1 MKGHQCQPGSHLLHT
16 AARSAQA
23 TLSAT
28 SRASCRIVRVLDARR
43 FVLIG
48 RTLSHYRVTA
58 AIGAGGMGEV
68 FRATDTK
75 LGRDV
80 ALKVLPAGMDRDPA
94 RLARFQREARAV
106 AALNNPHIVT
116 IFSVEEAD
124 GVHFLTMEL
133 VEGQSLTDLMTP
145 GGMPAA
151 QLIRIATALADALVA
166 AHAKGIVHRDLKP
179 ANVMLTNGG
188 RVKVLDFGLAKELRA
203 ENLDDATLPLDAHT
217 AAGVVM
223 GTPAYMS
230 PEQIEG
236 RAVDHRTDIFSLG
249 VILYE
254 MGAGARP
261 FQGRSWAD
269 LAAAILRD
277 TPRPLT
283 EIRTE
288 LPGTLGRIVQRCIE
302 KRPDDRFSSVGEL
315 REALHDEAL
324 RNIPSESGAGQTVT
338 ASIARSAPV
347 PGSSAARAQEGF
359 WVGVLPFKHSGA
371 NSDLAAL
378 ADGLTEDLITGL
390 SRFSYLRVIARSST
404 LRYAHEVVD
413 VRSAGEQLGARY
425 VLEGSLRQAG
435 TRLRISAQL
444 VDCST
449 GAHLWAETYD
459 LPFRPEGAFEMQ
471 DDVVPQ
477 IVSTIAD
484 MNGILPRSMSEVVS
498 RRAPLEL
505 TPYEALLR
513 SFNYYARFT
522 PEEHAGA
529 RSALE
534 RAVEQAPGHADCW
547 AMLSLV
553 YTDEFRTGFNIR
565 PDSLGRG
572 LKAARRAVEL
582 APTNHLGP
590 HALATALFFL
600 KETQAFRIEA
610 QRAITLNPMDGCT
623 GANLGMLTAFSGE
636 WERGCA
642 LTLRAAHL
650 NPNHPGWYWFA
661 SAFDSYRKGDYQ
673 GTLGVA
679 LKINMRGL
687 WGTNL
692 LLAVAYGQLGE
703 KEKAG
708 GAVRELLAQMPG
720 FVSDAHNELSKWWQ
734 PEYVDQL
741 LDGLHE
747 AGLK

>member
-1 MKGHQCQPGSHLLHT
+1 
-16 AARSAQA
+16 
-23 TLSAT
+23 
-28 SRASCRIVRVLDARR
+28 
-43 FVLIG
+43 
-48 RTLSHYRVTA
+48 
-58 AIGAGGMGEV
+58 MGEV
-68 FRATDTK
+68 YRATDIN
-75 LGRDV
+75 LRRDV

-106 AALNNPHIVT
+106 AALNSPHIVT

-124 GVHFLTMEL
+124 GIHFLTMEL
-133 VEGQSLTDLMTP
+133 VEGQSLTHLIPP
-145 GGMPAA
+145 GGMPPA
-151 QLIRIATALADALVA
+151 QLIGIATALADALAA

-179 ANVMLTNGG
+179 ANVMLTRDG

-203 ENLDDATLPLDAHT
+203 ESPDDATLPLDAHT

-236 RAVDHRTDIFSLG
+236 RSIDHRTDIFSLG

-254 MGAGARP
+254 MAAGARP

-277 TPRPLT
+277 TPRPLSA
-283 EIRTE
+283 IRAE
-288 LPGTLGRIVQRCIE
+288 LPRTLGRLVQRCIE
-302 KRPDDRFSSVGEL
+302 KRPDDRFPSAREL
-315 REALHDEAL
+315 GEAL
-324 RNIPSESGAGQTVT
+324 RDDALRDISSEPPAKQIAT
-338 ASIARSAPV
+338 ATITHSAVVPDSSTARTE
-347 PGSSAARAQEGF
+347 EGF
-359 WVGVLPFKHSGA
+359 WVAVLPFKHSGA
-371 NSDLAAL
+371 NSELAAL
-378 ADGLTEDLITGL
+378 ADGLTEDIVTGL
-390 SRFSYLRVIARSST
+390 SRFSYLKVIARSST
-404 LRYAHEVVD
+404 LRYASEVVD
-413 VRSAGEQLGARY
+413 VRSAGKQLGARY

-435 TRLRISAQL
+435 AKLRISAQL
-444 VDCST
+444 LDAGT

-459 LPFRPEGAFEMQ
+459 LPFRPEGTFEMQ
-471 DDVVPQ
+471 DDVVPR

-498 RRAPLEL
+498 RRDPQQL

-529 RSALE
+529 RAALE
-534 RAVEQAPGHADCW
+534 RALEQAPSHADCW

-572 LKAARRAVEL
+572 LHAARRAVEL

-600 KETQAFRIEA
+600 KETQAFRIEV

-623 GANLGMLTAFSGE
+623 AANLGMLTAFSGE

-642 LTLRAAHL
+642 LVLRAAHL

-661 SAFDSYRKGDYQ
+661 SAFDSYRRGDYQ
-673 GTLGVA
+673 AALSVA

-692 LLAVAYGQLGE
+692 VLAVAYGQLGE
-703 KEKAG
+703 KEKSLA
-708 GAVRELLAQMPG
+708 AVRELLIQMPG
-720 FVSDAHNELSKWWQ
+720 FASDARHELSKWWQ
-734 PEYVDQL
+734 PEFVEQL
-741 LDGLHE
+741 LDGLRK
-747 AGLK
+747 AGLRQ

>member
-1 MKGHQCQPGSHLLHT
+1 
-16 AARSAQA
+16 
-23 TLSAT
+23 
-28 SRASCRIVRVLDARR
+28 
-43 FVLIG
+43 
-48 RTLSHYRVTA
+48 
-58 AIGAGGMGEV
+58 MGDV
-68 FRATDTK
+68 YRATDIN
-75 LGRDV
+75 LRRDV

-106 AALNNPHIVT
+106 AALNSPHIVT

-124 GVHFLTMEL
+124 GIHFLTMEL
-133 VEGQSLTDLMTP
+133 VEGQSLTHLIPP
-145 GGMPAA
+145 GGMPPA
-151 QLIRIATALADALVA
+151 QLIAIATALADALAA

-179 ANVMLTNGG
+179 ANVMLTHDG

-203 ENLDDATLPLDAHT
+203 ENSDDATLPLDAHT

-236 RAVDHRTDIFSLG
+236 RPIDHRTDIFSLG

-254 MGAGARP
+254 MAAGARP

-277 TPRPLT
+277 TPQPLSA
-283 EIRTE
+283 IRAE
-288 LPGTLGRIVQRCIE
+288 LPGTLGRLVQRCIE
-302 KRPDDRFSSVGEL
+302 KRPDDRFPSAREL
-315 REALHDEAL
+315 GEAL
-324 RNIPSESGAGQTVT
+324 RDCALQGISSELPAREIAT
-338 ASIARSAPV
+338 ATITRSAAAADSSTARSE
-347 PGSSAARAQEGF
+347 EGF
-359 WVGVLPFKHSGA
+359 WVAVLPFKPSGA
-371 NSDLAAL
+371 NSELAAL
-378 ADGLTEDLITGL
+378 ADGLTEDIITGL
-390 SRFSYLRVIARSST
+390 SRFSYLKVIARSST
-404 LRYAHEVVD
+404 LRYASEVVD
-413 VRSAGEQLGARY
+413 VRSAGKQLGARY
-425 VLEGSLRQAG
+425 VLEGSLRQGGAK
-435 TRLRISAQL
+435 LRISAQL
-444 VDCST
+444 LDAGT
-449 GAHLWAETYD
+449 GTHLWAETYD
-459 LPFRPEGAFEMQ
+459 LPFRPEGTFEMQ
-471 DDVVPQ
+471 DDVVPR

-498 RRAPLEL
+498 RRDPQQL

-513 SFNYYARFT
+513 SFTYYARFT

-529 RSALE
+529 RAALE
-534 RAVEQAPGHADCW
+534 RALEQAPSHADCW

-553 YTDEFRTGFNIR
+553 YTDEIRTGFNIR

-572 LKAARRAVEL
+572 LHAARRAVEL

-600 KETQAFRIEA
+600 KETQSFRIEV

-623 GANLGMLTAFSGE
+623 AANLGMLTAFSGE

-661 SAFDSYRKGDYQ
+661 SAFDSYRRGDYQ
-673 GTLGVA
+673 AALSVA

-692 LLAVAYGQLGE
+692 VLAVAYGQLGE
-703 KEKAG
+703 KEKALA
-708 GAVRELLAQMPG
+708 AVRELLIQMPG
-720 FVSDAHNELSKWWQ
+720 FASDARHELSKWWQ
-734 PEYVDQL
+734 PEFVEQL
-741 LDGLHE
+741 LDGLRK
-747 AGLK
+747 AGLRQ

>member
-1 MKGHQCQPGSHLLHT
+1 
-16 AARSAQA
+16 
-23 TLSAT
+23 
-28 SRASCRIVRVLDARR
+28 
-43 FVLIG
+43 
-48 RTLSHYRVTA
+48 
-58 AIGAGGMGEV
+58 MGEV
-68 FRATDTK
+68 YRATDIK
-75 LGRDV
+75 LRRDV

-106 AALNNPHIVT
+106 AALSSPHIVT

-133 VEGQSLTDLMTP
+133 VEGQSLTHLIPP

-151 QLIRIATALADALVA
+151 QLIDIATALADALA
-166 AHAKGIVHRDLKP
+166 TAHAKGIVHRDLKP
-179 ANVMLTNGG
+179 ANVMLTRDG

-203 ENLDDATLPLDAHT
+203 ENSDDATLPLDAHT

-236 RAVDHRTDIFSLG
+236 RPIDHRTDIFSLG

-254 MGAGARP
+254 MAAGARP

-277 TPRPLT
+277 TPQPLT
-283 EIRTE
+283 VIRAE
-288 LPGTLGRIVQRCIE
+288 LPGALGRLVQRCIE
-302 KRPDDRFSSVGEL
+302 KHPDDRFRSAREL
-315 REALHDEAL
+315 AEAL
-324 RNIPSESGAGQTVT
+324 RDDALRGIPSGPPASQVAT
-338 ASIARSAPV
+338 APISRTAAV
-347 PGSSAARAQEGF
+347 PDASAARTEEGF
-359 WVGVLPFKHSGA
+359 WVAVLPFKHSGA
-371 NSDLAAL
+371 NSELTAL
-378 ADGLTEDLITGL
+378 ADGLSEDIITGM
-390 SRFSYLRVIARSST
+390 SRFSYLKVIARSST
-404 LRYAHEVVD
+404 LRYASEVVD
-413 VRSAGEQLGARY
+413 VRSAGKQLGARY

-435 TRLRISAQL
+435 AKLRISVQL
-444 VDCST
+444 LDAGT

-459 LPFRPEGAFEMQ
+459 LPFRPEGTFEMQ
-471 DDVVPQ
+471 DDVVPR

-498 RRAPLEL
+498 RRDPQQL

-529 RSALE
+529 RAALE
-534 RAVEQAPGHADCW
+534 RAVEQAPSHADCW

-572 LKAARRAVEL
+572 LNAARRAIEL

-600 KETQAFRIEA
+600 KETQAFRIEV

-623 GANLGMLTAFSGE
+623 AANLGMLTAFSGE

-642 LTLRAAHL
+642 LALRAAHL

-661 SAFDSYRKGDYQ
+661 SAFDSYRRGDYQ
-673 GTLGVA
+673 AALSVS

-692 LLAVAYGQLGE
+692 VLAVAYGQLGE
-703 KEKAG
+703 KEKALA
-708 GAVRELLAQMPG
+708 AVRELLVQMPG
-720 FVSDAHNELSKWWQ
+720 FASDARDELSKWWQ
-734 PEYVDQL
+734 SEFVEQL
-741 LDGLHE
+741 LDGLCK
-747 AGLK
+747 AGLRQ

>member
-1 MKGHQCQPGSHLLHT
+1 
-16 AARSAQA
+16 
-23 TLSAT
+23 
-28 SRASCRIVRVLDARR
+28 
-43 FVLIG
+43 
-48 RTLSHYRVTA
+48 
-58 AIGAGGMGEV
+58 MGEV

-94 RLARFQREARAV
+94 RLDRFQREARAV

-133 VEGQSLTDLMTP
+133 VEGQSLAQLIPP

-151 QLIRIATALADALVA
+151 QLVTIANALAEALAA

-179 ANVMLTNGG
+179 ANVMLTHDG

-203 ENLDDATLPLDAHT
+203 ANPEGPTQPLDAHT

-236 RAVDHRTDIFSLG
+236 RAVDHRTDIFSFG

-254 MGAGARP
+254 MASGTRP

-277 TPRPLT
+277 TPRPLA
-283 EIRTE
+283 EIRKE
-288 LPGTLGRIVQRCIE
+288 LPGTLGTVVQRCIE
-302 KRPDDRFSSVGEL
+302 KHPVDRFPS
-315 REALHDEAL
+315 ALALGEAL
-324 RNIPSESGAGQTVT
+324 RDPTLRAIPSESH
-338 ASIARSAPV
+338 ASQIAAATITHSAPV
-347 PGSSAARAQEGF
+347 PDSSAARAQEGF
-359 WVGVLPFKHSGA
+359 WVAVLPFKHSGP
-371 NSDLAAL
+371 SSELGSLAE
-378 ADGLTEDLITGL
+378 GLTEDIITGL

-404 LRYAHEVVD
+404 LRYAHEVLD
-413 VRSAGEQLGARY
+413 VRSAGKQLGARY
-425 VLEGSLRQAG
+425 VLEGTLRQAG
-435 TRLRISAQL
+435 TKLRVSAQL
-444 VDCST
+444 LDAST

-459 LPFRPEGAFEMQ
+459 IPFRPEGTFEMQ

-498 RRAPLEL
+498 RRDPLQL

-513 SFNYYARFT
+513 SFTYYARFT

-529 RSALE
+529 RAALE
-534 RAVEQAPGHADCW
+534 RTVEQAPGHADCW

-572 LKAARRAVEL
+572 LQAARRAVEL

-600 KETQAFRIEA
+600 KETQAFRIEV
-610 QRAITLNPMDGCT
+610 QRALTLNPMDGCT
-623 GANLGMLTAFSGE
+623 AANLGMLTAFSGE

-661 SAFDSYRKGDYQ
+661 SAFDSYRRGDYQ
-673 GTLGVA
+673 GALSVG

-692 LLAVAYGQLGE
+692 VLAVTYGQLGE
-703 KEKAG
+703 KEKARV
-708 GAVRELLAQMPG
+708 AVRELLVQMPA
-720 FVSDAHNELSKWWQ
+720 FATDARDELSKWWQ
-734 PEYVDQL
+734 PQYVDQL
-741 LDGLHE
+741 LDGLRK
-747 AGLK
+747 AGLQ

>member
-1 MKGHQCQPGSHLLHT
+1 
-16 AARSAQA
+16 
-23 TLSAT
+23 
-28 SRASCRIVRVLDARR
+28 
-43 FVLIG
+43 
-48 RTLSHYRVTA
+48 
-58 AIGAGGMGEV
+58 MGEV

-80 ALKVLPAGMDRDPA
+80 ALKVLPGGMDRDPA
-94 RLARFQREARAV
+94 RLTRFQREARAV

-133 VEGQSLTDLMTP
+133 VEGQSLTELISP
-145 GGMPAA
+145 GGMPVAR
-151 QLIRIATALADALVA
+151 LVSIATALAEALA
-166 AHAKGIVHRDLKP
+166 TAHAKGIVHRDLKP
-179 ANVMLTNGG
+179 ANVMLTHDG
-188 RVKVLDFGLAKELRA
+188 RVKVLDFGLAKELRGA
-203 ENLDDATLPLDAHT
+203 NPDGSTLPLDAHT

-236 RAVDHRTDIFSLG
+236 RVVDHRTDIFSLG

-254 MGAGARP
+254 MASGTRP

-277 TPRPLT
+277 TPRPLA
-283 EIRTE
+283 EIRKE
-288 LPGTLGRIVQRCIE
+288 LPGALGAVVQRCIE
-302 KRPDDRFSSVGEL
+302 KHPDNRFPSAVEL
-315 REALHDEAL
+315 GEAL
-324 RNIPSESGAGQTVT
+324 RDPALRGIPSESQAAQVAT
-338 ASIARSAPV
+338 ATITHPAPV
-347 PGSSAARAQEGF
+347 PDSSAARAQEGF
-359 WVGVLPFKHSGA
+359 WVAVLPFKHSGSS
-371 NSDLAAL
+371 SDLASL
-378 ADGLTEDLITGL
+378 AEGLTEDIITGL

-404 LRYAHEVVD
+404 LRYAHEVLD
-413 VRSAGEQLGARY
+413 VRSAGKQLGARY

-435 TRLRISAQL
+435 AKLRVSAQL
-444 VDCST
+444 LDATT

-459 LPFRPEGAFEMQ
+459 LPFRPEGTFEMQ

-498 RRAPLEL
+498 RRDPLQL

-513 SFNYYARFT
+513 SFTYYARFT
-522 PEEHAGA
+522 PGEHAAA
-529 RSALE
+529 RAALE

-572 LKAARRAVEL
+572 LQAARRAVEL

-590 HALATALFFL
+590 HALATVLFFL
-600 KETQAFRIEA
+600 KETQTCRIEV
-610 QRAITLNPMDGCT
+610 QRALTLNPMDGCST
-623 GANLGMLTAFSGE
+623 ANLGMLTAFAGE
-636 WERGCA
+636 WEQGCA
-642 LTLRAAHL
+642 LTLRAARL

-661 SAFDSYRKGDYQ
+661 SAFDSYRRGDYQ
-673 GTLGVA
+673 GALSVG

-692 LLAVAYGQLGE
+692 VLAVTYGQLGE
-703 KEKAG
+703 KEKARI
-708 GAVRELLAQMPG
+708 AVRELLAQMPG
-720 FVSDAHNELSKWWQ
+720 FATDARDELSKWWQ

-741 LDGLHE
+741 LDGLRK
-747 AGLK
+747 AGLQ